1 MALFHTPEF
10 ETVSFSW
17 KWLAVRLGFALYLKL
32 F

>member
-1 MALFHTPEF
+1 MDLLDSPQF
-10 ETVSFSW
+10 EAISFSW